1 MEYYEMETEELLQKA
16 ETAYEVGDKEELD
29 FLIELLF
36 QRIDLEDWTEN
47 EDLSWPERFLEI
59 LD

>member
-1 MEYYEMETEELLQKA
+1 MEYYEMETEELLQRA

-36 QRIDLEDWTEN
+36 RRIDLEDWTEN

>member
-1 MEYYEMETEELLQKA
+1 MEYYEMETEELLQRA